1 MTDTATTALDALK
14 VYEIA
19 AAAHLAACKSHD
31 DAAIEQTGDA
41 CDAAEIACDAAY
53 EVADAA
59 RFAAEVARQP
69 WNLRTCAECSRVF
82 DLLDDTDAQ
91 EWYYGH
97 DCD

>member
-1 MTDTATTALDALK
+1 MTTPATAALDALK

-19 AAAHLAACKSHD
+19 AAAHLAASKTHD
-31 DAAIEQTGDA
+31 DAAIAQTGDA

-59 RFAAEVARQP
+59 RFAAEVARQV
-69 WNLRTCAECSRVF
+69 LRTCAECARVF

-97 DCD
+97 DCE